1 MIAMKENTTSSQTGA
16 KMRHQGTLGSVEHSL
31 VPDTF
36 FKGEGF
42 SQKLYCT
49 CIWECAVVR
58 SVVFTHAVAFLA
70 PLSGFFWLST
80 PDKGTWNLVSSLLVI
95 SVQRISCILDSDV
108 FTYYSLAWYRYS
120 GCTNV
125 RGRTFKRFNQG

>member
-58 SVVFTHAVAFLA
+58 SVVFTHAVHSWHLFLFFFFLA
-70 PLSGFFWLST
+70 
-80 PDKGTWNLVSSLLVI
+80 
-95 SVQRISCILDSDV
+95 
-108 FTYYSLAWYRYS
+108 
-120 GCTNV
+120 
-125 RGRTFKRFNQG
+125 